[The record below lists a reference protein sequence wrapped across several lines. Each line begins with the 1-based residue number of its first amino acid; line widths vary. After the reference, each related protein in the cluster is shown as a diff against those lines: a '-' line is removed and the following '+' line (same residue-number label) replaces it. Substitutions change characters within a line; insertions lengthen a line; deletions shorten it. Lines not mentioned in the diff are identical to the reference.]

1 MSSSRDPK
9 LEPHP
14 NVQGDRLNS
23 LRAAVL
29 GANDG
34 IVATAGLVVG
44 VAGAT
49 SDRAALVTAG
59 LAGLVSGALS
69 MASGE
74 YVSVSTQRDT
84 ELALLA
90 QERRELEESPQE
102 ELEELAEL
110 YEAKGLSRGLA
121 KQVAVELTEK
131 DAFRAHA
138 ETELGID
145 PDQTANPV
153 SAAVSSAGAF
163 TLGALL
169 PFAAILTPA
178 SIRIWLTF
186 VAVALALALTGFLS
200 ARAGA
205 ASPGRA
211 IVRNV
216 VGGVLA
222 MAVTYTVGRLV
233 GGPV

>member
-121 KQVAVELTEK
+121 KQVAVELTEN